1 MKHEIFPTP
10 IWQIKGAPQQLIDVL
25 LQGAYACKDQVEN
38 NKRSNEGGYQSPPFD
53 WDQFHPEGIQYVED
67 IVKKEI
73 KEEGED
79 AQVAKVAW
87 WYNINPTGAWNT
99 PHTHPGVDLAAVLYL
114 TDTQGELAF
123 MPPHNRSIGM
133 NRGYQSMNNKKGDLI
148 IFPSDIIH
156 MVLPNKSKEDRVS
169 ISMNINVNLKPFD
182 TPSTTYRYTNSK

>member
-10 IWQIKGAPQQLIDVL
+10 IWQVKGAPQQLIDVL
-25 LQGAYACKDQVEN
+25 LQGAYACKDNVEN

-114 TDTQGELAF
+114 TDTNGEFIFL
-123 MPPHNRSIGM
+123 PNTSRSIDG
-133 NRGYQSMNNKKGDLI
+133 NRGYKALKTMKGEFI
-148 IFPSDIIH
+148 FFPSDVMH
-156 MVLPNKSKEDRVS
+156 MVLPNLTEKDRIC
-169 ISMNINVNLKPFD
+169 ISMNIVVAV
-182 TPSTTYRYTNSK
+182 